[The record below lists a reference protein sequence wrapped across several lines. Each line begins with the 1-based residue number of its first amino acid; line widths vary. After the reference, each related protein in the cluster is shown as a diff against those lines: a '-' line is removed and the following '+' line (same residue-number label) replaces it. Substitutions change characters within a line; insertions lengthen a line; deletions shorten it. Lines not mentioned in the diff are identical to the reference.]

1 VGVVPGTKEVIMSPP
16 KIALALDVE
25 ALDLSVLAGRL
36 LGDPLLT
43 PEDLAKHLKV
53 SARTIDT
60 LIAEHQITC
69 RYVGRQVRF
78 RIADVLD
85 YEERIKVRAA
95 A

>member
-1 VGVVPGTKEVIMSPP
+1 MTPAP
-16 KIALALDVE
+16 KITLGLDIE
-25 ALDLSVLAGRL
+25 ALDLSVLAQRL

-43 PEDLAKHLKV
+43 ADDLAKHLKV
-53 SARTIDT
+53 SERTIDT
-60 LIAEHQITC
+60 LVAEHQIVC

-78 RIADVLD
+78 RIMDVLD